1 MQKRFE
7 STALIRFPD
16 YDPFNH
22 LNNSRYLDYFYNARE
37 DHLRSYHAFDLYSYA
52 RDTGYGWVTRE
63 NRIAYVR
70 PAYLMETVILQSGI
84 LVWGTKHIHVEM
96 TMWNEAKT
104 ELKALLWSQFVPV
117 NVHTG
122 KSEVHAEVLTQ
133 RFKDFEIGLP
143 EHYAFEQ
150 RLTEYRSGFIFKN
163 EVH

>member
-1 MQKRFE
+1 MR
-7 STALIRFPD
+7 LIFIAMP
-16 YDPFNH
+16 
-22 LNNSRYLDYFYNARE
+22 
-37 DHLRSYHAFDLYSYA
+37 

-63 NRIAYVR
+63 NCIAYVR
-70 PAYLMETVILQSGI
+70 PAYLMENVVLQSGI

-104 ELKALLWSQFVPV
+104 ELKALLWSQFVHV
-117 NVHTG
+117 NADMG
-122 KSEVHAEVLTQ
+122 KSEEHAEVLMQ

-143 EHYAFEQ
+143 EHSSFQQ